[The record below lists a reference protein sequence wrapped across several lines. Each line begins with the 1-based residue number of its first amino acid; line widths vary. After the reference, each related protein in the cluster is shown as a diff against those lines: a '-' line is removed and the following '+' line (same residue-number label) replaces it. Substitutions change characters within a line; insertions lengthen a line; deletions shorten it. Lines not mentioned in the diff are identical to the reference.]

1 MPQVKIT
8 KSSLQRIIQEELNTM
23 MGEGD
28 PAAPVP
34 DAGGGSPELAEL
46 EKLLQTHD
54 WTYEYSDD
62 YRSWSRG
69 SQENDRINAKVRE
82 IGAKDKM
89 LGDKALEMLRS
100 YAKKRLGR

>member
-28 PAAPVP
+28 PASAG
-34 DAGGGSPELAEL
+34 GGGSPLQEL
-46 EKLLQTHD
+46 ESMLQSHD

-62 YRSWSRG
+62 WSYWQRG
-69 SQENDRINAKVRE
+69 SKERDAIHAKIRE
-82 IGAKDKM
+82 IGKQ
-89 LGDKALEMLRS
+89 DKALGDQALEMYQS